1 MTIYQKAIKVR
12 KECET
17 QKVCVNCS
25 YDEDCLKS
33 NIIFLIPSTSNI
45 KEIAK
50 AIVIEKWNVK

>member
-17 QKVCVNCS
+17 QKECGNCS
-25 YDEDCLKS
+25 YNEDCIKS

-50 AIVIEKWNVK
+50 AIVIEKWNIK